1 MMTLIEQFPDISD
14 AIREKNKID
23 MKNHEIFFK
32 HLDNNSI
39 TQTQK
44 FYDKEFRIWHYKL
57 LVGIVI
63 IWTALYFLI
72 LNARGILNAIVS

>member
-1 MMTLIEQFPDISD
+1 MTLAQQFPDISN
-14 AIREKNKID
+14 ALRAKKKND
-23 MKNHEIFFK
+23 LTNHGSFFNSIE
-32 HLDNNSI
+32 NNSI

-44 FYDKEFRIWHYKL
+44 FYDKQFKVWHYKL